1 MSQISSII
9 WRKWRRT
16 KTWCFKIKL
25 SHPQLCPAKDSKI
38 KMDYAYI
45 KYKALPIKMH
55 PWGKDYI
62 SVTVINLLVES
73 SESLKASPSWAKQHL
88 RISKVYFLD
97 TENSTSDSLKNMFS
111 QHPDSE
117 PKVET
122 RVSIKRLQVKLFSS
136 GLYCN
141 LIHIKIFLINYM
153 SLDFKKPK

>member
-73 SESLKASPSWAKQHL
+73 SESLKASPSWAKQRL

-141 LIHIKIFLINYM
+141 LIHIKFFFNKLHEFG
-153 SLDFKKPK
+153 L